1 MSLDTFCLRNAPF
14 QTVRS
19 AMFSAVALQPD
30 ITLQLDARGVIQSAT
45 SSGSLAEEGLESWC
59 GRSWEDTISSDSA
72 EHLAHF
78 VDEARRT
85 GASSLLQF
93 RQRFPSGRE
102 LPMEY
107 SAVSLGKG
115 AGFVAIGKSLQVI
128 ADLQS
133 RLQEALQAREQDYWK
148 LRDIESRYRL
158 LFDATNEAV
167 LLVRTNNLRIVES
180 NITASRNLGLLPGA
194 EFLPDMSPR
203 DRKAF
208 EALLDKLRDQGRA
221 PSIILH
227 FGRDNAPWS
236 MRASSIDT
244 QNGSFFLFQIAP
256 VGASPI
262 PNEGREDFNC
272 GDLIQRLPD
281 GFVVVDGDA
290 NIKSANL
297 TFLDLVQIG
306 AEGAVIGQNLNR
318 WLAKPGANASTIL
331 GMIQRHGS
339 VSLLPTTL
347 FGQLGSNMDVEIS
360 AVGEKDARP
369 AYFGLLLRDI
379 TSRIRKEAAEGSSGA
394 LADPLENEA
403 EGFSLEQFVKNA
415 TAAMEQRLIT
425 SALALSEGNRTIA
438 ARKLGL
444 SRQSLHMKLKKYN
457 FE

>member
-1 MSLDTFCLRNAPF
+1 ML
-14 QTVRS
+14 
-19 AMFSAVALQPD
+19 SAVTLQPD
-30 ITLQLDARGVIQSAT
+30 ITLQLDAYGVIQNAR
-45 SSGSLAEEGLESWC
+45 SSGSLAEEGLEAWC
-59 GRSWEDTISSDSA
+59 GKSWEDTIISDSA
-72 EHLAHF
+72 EQLARI
-78 VDEARRT
+78 VDEARRI

-115 AGFVAIGKSLQVI
+115 AGFVAIGRNMQII
-128 ADLQS
+128 ADLQA
-133 RLQEALQAREQDYWK
+133 RLQEALQAREQDYWR

-167 LLVRTNNLRIVES
+167 LLVRTNNLRIVEA
-180 NITASRNLGLLPGA
+180 NLTASRNLGLLPGA
-194 EFLPDMSPR
+194 EFLPDLSPR

-236 MRASSIDT
+236 LRASAMET

-256 VGASPI
+256 VGAPKIAS
-262 PNEGREDFNC
+262 EGREDFNC

-306 AEGAVIGQNLNR
+306 AEGAVIGENLNR
-318 WLAKPGANASTIL
+318 WLAKPGANAATIL

-347 FGQLGSNMDVEIS
+347 SGHLGSSMDVEIS
-360 AVGEKDARP
+360 AVGEKDAHP
-369 AYFGLLLRDI
+369 EFFGLLLRDV
-379 TSRIRKEAAEGSSGA
+379 TSRVRKETAEGSIGA
-394 LADPLENEA
+394 LADPLESDTQ
-403 EGFSLEQFVKNA
+403 GFSLEQFVKNA

-425 SALALSEGNRTIA
+425 SALAQSDGNRTVA